1 LKPGK
6 EKIDKSSMK
15 LLLKRILKHK
25 KAILLGVATLIVVD
39 GLQLIIPQI
48 FERVIDG
55 LVSGSATRTMISKM
69 GLSVLAIY
77 VCMGVFRF
85 LWRYFVVGAS
95 YRIDR
100 NVRQELYDHL
110 QTLSP
115 QYFDR
120 TKVGD
125 IMAHATNDINAV
137 RMATGIGTIASFD
150 ALFLSISSITIMLLM
165 NWKLTLITLLP
176 LPLLALLM
184 LRFGKLIFKRFESV
198 QKAFSTLTEKAQESL
213 SGVMVVKAYGDEDSE
228 NAYFSE
234 KAQSCVQENIRL
246 ARLWGMFEPMI
257 GALAL
262 TTLTILLGAGGTMAI
277 KGSISLGEYVAF
289 SSYLMMLIWPMIAIG
304 WVVNLLQRGAASM
317 GRLQKIFGTLPD
329 IADGHI
335 TKTNEPVLEARN
347 LSFTYPG
354 AETEVLRDISFTLP
368 AGSTLGITGKT
379 GSGKTTLIELF
390 MRLYD
395 PPEGSMFLSG
405 TNVRELKLSVL
416 RGLFGYVPQETFLFA
431 MSVADNIAFG
441 AEGIGNSEIES
452 LAKLVEVSAEIDGF
466 PDGYDTLVGERGITL
481 SGGQKQRIAIA
492 RALALKPRILVLD
505 DSLSSVDT
513 ETEAAILSRLKEEI
527 TNLTAILV
535 AHRISTIKEA
545 DLIIV
550 IDEGTIAEQG
560 THDELLAMGGLYA
573 ELFRMQQLEEEAKK
587 ENVHTDGEDD

>member
-1 LKPGK
+1 
-6 EKIDKSSMK
+6 MK

>member
-1 LKPGK
+1 
-6 EKIDKSSMK
+6 MK
-15 LLLKRILKHK
+15 LLFERVVKHK
-25 KAILLGVATLIVVD
+25 KSILLGVGTLIIVD
-39 GLQLIIPQI
+39 GLQLLIPKI
-48 FERVIDG
+48 FERVIDD
-55 LVSGSATRTMISKM
+55 LASGSATQTLILKM

-77 VCMGVFRF
+77 VCMGLFRF
-85 LWRYFVVGAS
+85 LWRYLVVGAS

-110 QTLSP
+110 QSLSP
-115 QYFDR
+115 QYFDH

-150 ALFLSISSITIMLLM
+150 ALFLSISSITIMLFM
-165 NWKLTLITLLP
+165 NWKLCLITLIP

-184 LRFGKLIFKRFESV
+184 LRFGKLIHLRFKSV

-213 SGVMVVKAYGDEDSE
+213 SGVMVVKAYGDEESE
-228 NAYFSE
+228 NIYFSE
-234 KAQSCVQENIRL
+234 KAQSCVSENINL

-257 GALAL
+257 GALAM
-262 TTLTILLGAGGTMAI
+262 TTLTILLGAGGTMVI
-277 KGSISLGEYVAF
+277 KGTISLGEYVAF

-317 GRLQKIFGTLPD
+317 GRLQKIFTTVPD
-329 IADGHI
+329 IVDGPQSE
-335 TKTNEPVLEARN
+335 TTDPSLEVKQ

-354 AETEVLRDISFTLP
+354 TETEVLTDVTFSLP
-368 AGSTLGITGKT
+368 TGGMLGITGKT

-395 PPEGSMFLSG
+395 PPEGTMFVAG
-405 TNVRELKLSVL
+405 TDVRDLKLSTL

-431 MSVADNIAFG
+431 MSVSDNIAFG
-441 AEGIGNSEIES
+441 VDGLCDNEISS
-452 LAKLVEVSAEIDGF
+452 LAELVEVAEEIEGF
-466 PDGYDTLVGERGITL
+466 PEKYDTMVGERGITL

-492 RALALKPRILVLD
+492 RALALKPDVLVLD

-513 ETEAAILSRLKEEI
+513 ETESVILNRLKREI
-527 TNLTAILV
+527 TNLTSILV
-535 AHRISTIKEA
+535 AHRISTIKDA

-550 IDEGTIAEQG
+550 IDNGRIVERG
-560 THDELLAMGGLYA
+560 THEILLAQNGVYA

-587 ENVHTDGEDD
+587 EDISGKKEDV